1 MSYNQAVTQALF
13 VSDADRLAEAL
24 EHLPEAVPWPV
35 LVVVSGL
42 PGTGKSYFCRRLA
55 ERLPSVILES
65 DALRK
70 VLFPSPGYSQAESA
84 HLFKAIRLLVD
95 RLLARGISIIVDA
108 TNLTERYREYFYSVA
123 DRRGVKLILARIEAP
138 PEVVRERIEARQA
151 NSEGRSD
158 ASWEVYQKM
167 KDSVERIGRRHYMA
181 DTSRDITPVIDK
193 IMREAGRQR

>member
-1 MSYNQAVTQALF
+1 MEY
-13 VSDADRLAEAL
+13 
-24 EHLPEAVPWPV
+24 LPEAVPRPV

-70 VLFPSPGYSQAESA
+70 VLFSSPSYSQAESA
-84 HLFKAIRLLVD
+84 RLFRAIRLLVG
-95 RLLARGISIIVDA
+95 RLLAGGISVIVDA
-108 TNLTERYREYFYSVA
+108 TNLTERYRGYFYSVA

-138 PEVVRERIEARQA
+138 PEVVRKRMEARQA
-151 NSEGRSD
+151 NAEERSD

-167 KDSVERIGRRHYMA
+167 KDSVEIIGRRHYVA
-181 DTSRDITPVIDK
+181 DTSRDIAPVIDR
-193 IMREAGRQR
+193 IIREADRQK